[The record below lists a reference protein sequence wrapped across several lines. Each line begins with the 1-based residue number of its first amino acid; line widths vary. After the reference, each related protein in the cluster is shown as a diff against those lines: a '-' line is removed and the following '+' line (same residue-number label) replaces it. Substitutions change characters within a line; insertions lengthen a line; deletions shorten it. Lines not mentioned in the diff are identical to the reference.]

1 MEREYKKYKFK
12 IEEITDK
19 KILEAY
25 QSIEI
30 YIKKVDD
37 EILLLTLNGG
47 GTFSLYLQ
55 DRFFNFNIDDETKRV
70 ASFDGEMK
78 IDEIDIVKLK
88 LPDNIKRAVLKL
100 NTTDELSQ
108 GTGSYIE
115 FKTDR
120 IAYDNVK
127 KILQIGEINDKNV
140 TYKFFHNA
148 YTQLKDG
155 KLSGIMF
162 TDLEM

>member
-1 MEREYKKYKFK
+1 MEYKKYKFK

-25 QSIEI
+25 QAIKI
-30 YIKKVDD
+30 YTKKIDN
-37 EILLLTLNGG
+37 EILLLTLDGG

-55 DRFFNFNIDDETKRV
+55 DRFFNFNIDDETKRIS
-70 ASFDGEMK
+70 SFDGEIK
-78 IDEIDIVKLK
+78 VSEINIEKLR
-88 LPDNIKRAVLKL
+88 LPENIKQAVLTL

-108 GTGSYIE
+108 GAGSYVE
-115 FKTDR
+115 FKTDH
-120 IAYDNVK
+120 IAYDNEK
-127 KILQIGEINDKNV
+127 KILQIGEINDENV

-148 YTQLKDG
+148 YTQIQNG
-155 KLSGIMF
+155 ELSGIMF